1 MKRDGIENGNIK
13 NERVMNKTERKE
25 FMKEAD
31 RIIQK
36 LANVLV
42 EEVDQENSTALL
54 LYVTAKFTAGLL
66 LGLQEQTGEID
77 IAEQY
82 TSSVKELMAILGK
95 DMKIQAIKDKI
106 KENEEEIAMLKSKQ
120 DEVLRI
126 MFNDSDN
133 QLN

>member
-42 EEVDQENSTALL
+42 EEVDQEKSTALL

-106 KENEEEIAMLKSKQ
+106 KENEEEIARLKSKQ

>member
-13 NERVMNKTERKE
+13 NERLMNKTERKE

-106 KENEEEIAMLKSKQ
+106 KENEEKIARLKSKQ

>member
-36 LANVLV
+36 MANVLV

-106 KENEEEIAMLKSKQ
+106 KENEEEIARLKSKQ

>member
-106 KENEEEIAMLKSKQ
+106 KENEEKIARLKSKQ

>member
-82 TSSVKELMAILGK
+82 TSSVEELMAILGK

-106 KENEEEIAMLKSKQ
+106 KENEEEIARLKSKQ

>member
-1 MKRDGIENGNIK
+1 
-13 NERVMNKTERKE
+13 MNKTERKE
-25 FMKEAD
+25 FMKEDD

-106 KENEEEIAMLKSKQ
+106 KENEEEIARLKSKQ

>member
-106 KENEEEIAMLKSKQ
+106 KENEEEIARLKSKQ
-120 DEVLRI
+120 DQVLRI

>member
-13 NERVMNKTERKE
+13 NERVMNKAERKE

-106 KENEEEIAMLKSKQ
+106 KENEEEIARLKSKQ

>member
-106 KENEEEIAMLKSKQ
+106 KENEEEIARLKSKQ

-126 MFNDSDN
+126 MINDSDN

>member
-1 MKRDGIENGNIK
+1 MERDGIENGNIK

-106 KENEEEIAMLKSKQ
+106 KENEEEIARLKSKQ

>member
-13 NERVMNKTERKE
+13 NERLMNKTERKE

-106 KENEEEIAMLKSKQ
+106 KENEEEIARLKSKQ
-120 DEVLRI
+120 DQVLRI

>member
-13 NERVMNKTERKE
+13 NERVTNKTERKE

-106 KENEEEIAMLKSKQ
+106 KDNEEEIARLKSKQ

>member
-25 FMKEAD
+25 FMTEAD

>member
-106 KENEEEIAMLKSKQ
+106 KENEEEIAKLKSKQ

>member
-106 KENEEEIAMLKSKQ
+106 KENEEEIARLKSKQ

>member
-13 NERVMNKTERKE
+13 NERVMNKAERKE

-106 KENEEEIAMLKSKQ
+106 KENEEEIARLKSKQ

-126 MFNDSDN
+126 MINDSDN

>member
-106 KENEEEIAMLKSKQ
+106 KDNEEEIARLKSKQ

>member
-1 MKRDGIENGNIK
+1 
-13 NERVMNKTERKE
+13 MNKTERKE

>member
-1 MKRDGIENGNIK
+1 MKRDGIENGNIE
-13 NERVMNKTERKE
+13 NERVTNKTERKE

-106 KENEEEIAMLKSKQ
+106 KDNEEEIARLKSKQ